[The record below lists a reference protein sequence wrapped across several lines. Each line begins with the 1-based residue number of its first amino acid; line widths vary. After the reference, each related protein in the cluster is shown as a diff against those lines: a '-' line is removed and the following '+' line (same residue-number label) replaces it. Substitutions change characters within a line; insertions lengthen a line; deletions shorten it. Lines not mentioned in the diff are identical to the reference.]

1 MILTSGL
8 TLFGI
13 GLGAA
18 AILGVA
24 SKLLYVKEDPRIGLI
39 EDNLPGANCGGCGF
53 PGCSGAAAAIVA
65 GKAPA
70 SVCIVA
76 DAQTAAVVAGI
87 MGQEVIER
95 EPELA
100 LRDCTGGSRAADA
113 FDYEG
118 VLDCRAA
125 HLLYGGSKACPEGCL
140 GLGTCAR
147 ACPFNAIQMGPD
159 GLPVID
165 PELCKAC
172 GNCVDACPRGV
183 IAVSGMTARLLH
195 LNQTTDCLAPCRQ
208 KCPGQINIPK
218 YIELIKAGDYHGAV
232 LTIKERNPLLV
243 TCGRVCPRPC
253 ETECRRQ
260 HVDAPVGINMLKRFV
275 ADREL
280 RSGAHLP
287 IPCAKDTGRKVAV
300 VGGGPAG
307 LSCAYFLRRLGHS
320 PTIFEAMP
328 FLGGQ
333 VRYGIPEYRLP
344 KADLDWEIQGI
355 LDLGVEARV
364 NTRFGRD
371 FTIESLKAEGYEAVF
386 LGIGAWQASGMYA
399 EGEDLDGVMG
409 GIEFLTAHA
418 MGQGPDVGKHVIV
431 VGGGN
436 TAIDAARTC
445 VRLGAEV
452 TLMYR
457 RTRAEMPANMEEI
470 VGAEDEGVQFRF
482 LAAPA
487 RVIGDESGRAT
498 HLEYYEM
505 ELGEPDASGRRRPIK
520 KEGSEARMAADL
532 IIPAIGQKPDLTCL
546 YDENSGEC
554 PLETTKWQTIV
565 ADEQTFETIVPGVF
579 TAGDVY
585 TGPDLVISAIGDGRK
600 AARSIH
606 YHMTRGAVPVPA
618 TTQRSMIPYTLF
630 KEIDAVERKERAVM
644 PHLCHGDERTC
655 TFSEVEGAL
664 TEPQALAEAD
674 RCLRCGLVCYDR
686 DTEAARPT
694 ASDNIQGAT
703 R

>member
-1 MILTSGL
+1 MIVTSGL

-18 AILGVA
+18 GILGIA
-24 SKLLYVKEDPRIGLI
+24 SKLLYVKEDPRISLI

-76 DAQTAAVVAGI
+76 DADTSKVVAGI

-100 LRDCTGGSRAADA
+100 IRDCTGGIRAENS
-113 FDYEG
+113 FHYEG
-118 VLDCRAA
+118 ALDCRAA
-125 HLLYGGSKACPEGCL
+125 HQLYGGSKTCPEGCL
-140 GLGTCAR
+140 GLGSCVR
-147 ACPFNAIQMGPD
+147 ACPFNAIHMSPD

-165 PELCKAC
+165 PEECKAC

-183 IAVSGMTARLLH
+183 ITVSGMSARLLH

-218 YIELIKAGDYHGAV
+218 YIQQIKEGDFDGAV
-232 LTIKERNPLLV
+232 MTIKERNPLLV
-243 TCGRVCPRPC
+243 ACGRVCPRPC

-260 HVDAPVGINMLKRFV
+260 FVDDPVGINMLKRFV

-280 RSGAHLP
+280 RSGKHLT
-287 IPCAKDTGRKVAV
+287 IPCAQDTGRKVAII
-300 VGGGPAG
+300 GGGPAG

-328 FLGGQ
+328 KLGGQ
-333 VRYGIPEYRLP
+333 IRYGIPEYRLP

-355 LDLGVEARV
+355 LNLGVTAKV
-364 NTRFGRD
+364 NTKFGVD
-371 FTIESLKAEGYEAVF
+371 FTIESLKEEGYETFF

-399 EGEDLDGVMG
+399 EGEDLGGVMG

-418 MGQGPDVGKHVIV
+418 LGQKPEVGKHVIV

-445 VRLGAEV
+445 IRLGAKV

-470 VGAEDEGVQFRF
+470 IGAEEEGVDFKF

-487 RVIGDESGRAT
+487 RVVGDENDRAT

-505 ELGEPDASGRRRPIK
+505 ELGEPDDSGRRRPIK
-520 KEGSEARMAADL
+520 KEGSEALMSADL
-532 IIPAIGQKPDLTCL
+532 IIPAIGQKPDLSCL
-546 YDENSGEC
+546 YEDGDEKTC
-554 PLETTKWQTIV
+554 QFETTRWQTIV
-565 ADEQTFETIVPGVF
+565 ADEKTFETIIPGVF

-600 AARSIH
+600 AARSMH
-606 YHMTRGAVPVPA
+606 YFMQQGDIPIPETMQ
-618 TTQRSMIPYTLF
+618 TEMIPYTLF
-630 KEIDAVERKERAVM
+630 KEIDQVERQNRAIM
-644 PHLCHGDERTC
+644 PHLCHGDDRNC
-655 TFSEVEGAL
+655 SFNEVEGAL
-664 TEPQALAEAD
+664 SQEEALAESN
-674 RCLRCGLVCYDR
+674 RCLQCGLICYDKNNTFDDR
-686 DTEAARPT
+686 SLIGDAFKR
-694 ASDNIQGAT
+694 
-703 R
+703 

>member
-8 TLFGI
+8 TLLGI

-18 AILGVA
+18 GILGIA
-24 SKLLYVKEDPRIGLI
+24 SKLLYVKEDPRIAQI
-39 EDNLPGANCGGCGF
+39 EDLLPGANCGGCGF

-70 SVCIVA
+70 TVCIVS
-76 DAQTAAVVAGI
+76 DAEASKAVAGL

-100 LRDCTGGSRAADA
+100 VRDCSGGDRADMA
-113 FDYEG
+113 FHYEG

-125 HLLYGGSKACPEGCL
+125 HLLYGGAKSCPEGCL
-140 GLGTCAR
+140 GLGTCVR
-147 ACPFNAIQMGPD
+147 ACPFDAIQMGPQ

-165 PELCKAC
+165 PNQCKAC

-183 IAVSGMTARLLH
+183 IAVSGMSARLLH

-208 KCPGQINIPK
+208 KCPAQINIPR
-218 YIELIKAGDYHGAV
+218 YIEQIKAGDYDGA
-232 LTIKERNPLLV
+232 LMTIRERNPLPV

-253 ETECRRQ
+253 ETQCRRQ
-260 HVDAPVGINMLKRFV
+260 FVDDSVGINMLKRFV

-280 RSGAHLP
+280 YADKRLP
-287 IPCAKDTGRKVAV
+287 IPCAKDTGKKVAI

-307 LSCAYFLRRLGHS
+307 LSCAYFLRRLGHH
-320 PTIFEAMP
+320 PTIFEAKP
-328 FLGGQ
+328 HLGGQ
-333 VRYGIPEYRLP
+333 TRYGIPEYRLP

-355 LDLGVEARV
+355 LDLGVETRME
-364 NTRFGRD
+364 TRFGKD
-371 FTIESLKAEGYEAVF
+371 FTIDSLKADGFETIF

-418 MGQGPDVGKHVIV
+418 LGQKPPTGDKVIV

-457 RTRAEMPANMEEI
+457 RTRAEMPADLEEI
-470 VGAEDEGVQFRF
+470 VGAEDEGVNFRF

-487 RVIGDESGRAT
+487 KVIGDENGRAT

-505 ELGEPDASGRRRPIK
+505 ELGEPDDSGRRRPVK
-520 KEGSEARMAADL
+520 KEGSEQRMEATL

-546 YDENSGEC
+546 YDDGDEGTC
-554 PLETTKWQTIV
+554 PLETTRWQTIV
-565 ADEQTFETIVPGVF
+565 ADPDTFETAIPGVF

-600 AARSIH
+600 AARSMH
-606 YHMTRGAVPVPA
+606 YAMMQGAVPVSP
-618 TTQRSMIPYTLF
+618 TTQKEMIPYTLF
-630 KEIDAVERKERAVM
+630 KEIDVEERSKRAVM
-644 PHLCHGDERTC
+644 PHLCHGDERNC
-655 TFSEVEGAL
+655 TFNEVEGAL
-664 TEPQALAEAD
+664 SETDAQSEAD

-686 DTEAARPT
+686 DRNRKADICEEPLP
-694 ASDNIQGAT
+694 
-703 R
+703 